1 MQDSVRNDCKGNHK
15 KMAKNSVAESLLLI
29 FYCLLF
35 FAECKLKVLI
45 LYMKTNMLK
54 TV

>member
-1 MQDSVRNDCKGNHK
+1 MQDSVRNDCKRNHQT
-15 KMAKNSVAESLLLI
+15 MAKDSVAESLLLT
-29 FYCLLF
+29 FYCLF
-35 FAECKLKVLI
+35 FFTECKLKVLI